1 MPRLQKSLKNLTSG
15 LRLGLFGRTF
25 LLLAALMLV
34 SLAAWLQVFFSMELG
49 PRANQMAQRVITRS
63 ISPGPR

>member
-1 MPRLQKSLKNLTSG
+1 MAAAESASRAGQEQSFVPLLQKNIKKLTSG

-34 SLAAWLQVFFSMELG
+34 SLAAWLQVFFSME
-49 PRANQMAQRVITRS
+49 
-63 ISPGPR
+63 

>member
-1 MPRLQKSLKNLTSG
+1 MPLLRKTFRNLTSR

-34 SLAAWLQVFFSMELG
+34 SLGAWLQVFFSMELA
-49 PRANQMAQRVITRS
+49 RAPTRWRS
-63 ISPGPR
+63 G

>member
-1 MPRLQKSLKNLTSG
+1 MPLLQKNIKKLTSG

-34 SLAAWLQVFFSMELG
+34 SLAAWLQVFFSME
-49 PRANQMAQRVITRS
+49 
-63 ISPGPR
+63 